1 MGWGIERGGN
11 EGLLTGWFF
20 DILLLLLLL
29 LVVLVPGVKSFL
41 FRFFSFFFFFAF
53 TPEGLIPVNLSD
65 SYIYL
70 HVSRVVVSS

>member
-1 MGWGIERGGN
+1 MGGN

-20 DILLLLLLL
+20 DILLLI
-29 LVVLVPGVKSFL
+29 LVPVVKSFL
-41 FRFFSFFFFFAF
+41 FRIFSLFFFF

-70 HVSRVVVSS
+70 HISRSSGIIIVIII